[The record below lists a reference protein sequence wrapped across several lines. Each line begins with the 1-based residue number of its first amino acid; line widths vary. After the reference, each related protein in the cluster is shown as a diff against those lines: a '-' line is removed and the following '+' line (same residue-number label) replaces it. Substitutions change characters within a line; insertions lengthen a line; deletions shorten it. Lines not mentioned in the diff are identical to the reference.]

1 MDGESPL
8 LERYPNLFQIAQDT
22 DAKLA
27 NCLEFRYGY
36 RSWNRI
42 SIQPVNDWEL
52 KSMVQLLNELYAT
65 KI

>member
-8 LERYPNLFQIAQDT
+8 LERYPNLFQIAKDT
-22 DAKLA
+22 NAKLA
-27 NCLEFRYGY
+27 NCLEFRNAC
-36 RSWNRI
+36 RSWNPI

-52 KSMVQLLNELYAT
+52 KSMAQLLNELYAT